1 MDDLPP
7 PADDLPP
14 PADDLPPPSSD
25 LPPPADDLPPPADD
39 MGLPPPGDD
48 LPPPASDY
56 PPADDGMGPPPGG
69 DFGGPPPGGD
79 FGGPPPGGDFGG
91 PPPGGDD
98 LPPPMDMG
106 GGGGY
111 DDGMGGSPGGGG
123 GGGRPGR
130 ERGGVGGGKNAVR
143 IESGDCDDAEAVRA
157 ALKLRDGHWGAGGIN
172 CPVLYLVGEL
182 DDLDEASRE
191 RLEDVYRAGVLRAAF
206 HTDAVIVDGGQASG
220 VVAGPACDLSPRVFQ
235 LGISPMDGADNLSRR
250 HTQQIVIT
258 DKKRFG
264 DEAEAKCNLVKCIAG
279 RCRVVCV
286 FMNGTRDEA
295 ACQKE
300 LRQIAK
306 MGWPILPLKGSGG
319 LADELAEETETPGW
333 LPGGKVAPVSL
344 GLTAAELASYMHI
357 HLTVDVF
364 GM

>member
-1 MDDLPP
+1 MDDLPPDLPPPDDGLGPPPDDGLGPPPGDLPP

-14 PADDLPPPSSD
+14 PASDLPPPDDFAGGDLPPPMDDLPPP
-25 LPPPADDLPPPADD
+25 
-39 MGLPPPGDD
+39 
-48 LPPPASDY
+48 
-56 PPADDGMGPPPGG
+56 DDGFGGPPPGG
-69 DFGGPPPGGD
+69 GGGGGGGPPPDDGFGGPPPGGD
-79 FGGPPPGGDFGG
+79 YGDDGMGMGPPPGGGREGRDT
-91 PPPGGDD
+91 
-98 LPPPMDMG
+98 G
-106 GGGGY
+106 GG
-111 DDGMGGSPGGGG
+111 S
-123 GGGRPGR
+123 
-130 ERGGVGGGKNAVR
+130 VKNAVR
-143 IESGDCDDAEAVRA
+143 LESADCDDVATVKA
-157 ALKLRDGHWGAGGIN
+157 ALKLRDGHWGNGGVN

-182 DDLDEASRE
+182 DTLAEVERE

-220 VVAGPACDLSPRVFQ
+220 VVAGPSCDLSNRVFQ
-235 LGISPMDGADNLSRR
+235 LGISPMDGAANLSRR
-250 HTQQIVIT
+250 HTQQVVIT
-258 DKKRFG
+258 DKKAFG
-264 DEAEAKCNLVKCIAG
+264 SEVEAKCQLVKTIAG

-286 FMNGTRDEA
+286 FMNETHDETA
-295 ACQKE
+295 LKKE

-319 LADELAEETETPGW
+319 LADELAEEQEAPGW